1 MRTWLLRNRR
11 LSVLLAITAAVLA
24 CSSVVALAAP
34 TRQVKVGDNFFS
46 VKRLT
51 VGSGA
56 RVTWKWAGV
65 LNHNVT
71 VRSGPARFHS
81 RTQAQ
86 GSYSHVFTKPGSY
99 SLYCTIHPFMKM
111 TVVVR

>member
-1 MRTWLLRNRR
+1 MTLVALTTA
-11 LSVLLAITAAVLA
+11 LLASCAVAAVA
-24 CSSVVALAAP
+24 SPAA
-34 TRQVKVGDNFFS
+34 VKVGDNYFG

-51 VGSGA
+51 VSPGA

-71 VRSGPARFHS
+71 VRSGPARFRS
-81 RTQAQ
+81 RTQAR
-86 GSYSHVFTKPGSY
+86 GSFSHAFTTPGTY
-99 SLYCTIHPFMKM
+99 SLFCTIHPFMKM

>member
-11 LSVLLAITAAVLA
+11 LTALLAITAAVLA
-24 CSSVVALAAP
+24 CSSVVALASSA
-34 TRQVKVGDNFFS
+34 RQVKVGDNFFG

-56 RVTWKWAGV
+56 RVTWDWTGV

-71 VRSGPARFHS
+71 VRSGPSRFHS
-81 RTQAQ
+81 RTQAR
-86 GSYSHVFTKPGSY
+86 GSYSHVFTKPGTY
-99 SLYCTIHPFMKM
+99 ALYCTIHPFMKM

>member
-1 MRTWLLRNRR
+1 MRTRPLRNRR
-11 LSVLLAITAAVLA
+11 LMVLLAITTAVLG
-24 CSSVVALAAP
+24 CSSVVALASS

-46 VKRLT
+46 VRRLT
-51 VGSGA
+51 VGTET
-56 RVTWKWAGV
+56 RVTWNWTGV

-71 VRSGPARFHS
+71 VRAGPSRFHS
-81 RTQAQ
+81 RTQAR
-86 GSYSHVFTKPGSY
+86 GSYSHVFTRPGTY